1 MNITSSKQQMRF
13 SGFRAGLKRR
23 RNGCGRAICIQGK
36 GIGAGWGRGGR
47 GGEGPITTTIYLYLQ
62 LDIFFDIETLGVFF
76 VWLDLP
82 CPCQV
87 LAVHAT
93 SDSARGQYRERP

>member
-1 MNITSSKQQMRF
+1 MNIKSSKQQMRF

-47 GGEGPITTTIYLYLQ
+47 GGVGGRRRHVPTAY
-62 LDIFFDIETLGVFF
+62 DISAASRQLGVCFR
-76 VWLDLP
+76 
-82 CPCQV
+82 
-87 LAVHAT
+87 AV
-93 SDSARGQYRERP
+93 GLY